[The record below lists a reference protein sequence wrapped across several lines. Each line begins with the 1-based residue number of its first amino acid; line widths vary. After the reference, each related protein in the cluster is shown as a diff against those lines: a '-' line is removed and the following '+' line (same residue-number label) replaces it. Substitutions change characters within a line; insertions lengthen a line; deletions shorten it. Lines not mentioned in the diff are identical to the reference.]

1 MAKPDDDSVA
11 DWRANV
17 NVSLFDRQVST
28 CSRKVGCGGVKAHR
42 IRTEPQLSRVA
53 CGPIILTQWLRKHKG
68 NYVEVKTIVL
78 AGWSVKS
85 TSGDTCVTSAR
96 FPYRRRV

>member
-1 MAKPDDDSVA
+1 MAKPDDDSIA

-78 AGWSVKS
+78 AGGSVKS
-85 TSGDTCVTSAR
+85 TAR
-96 FPYRRRV
+96 GNFGTGAGVPYG